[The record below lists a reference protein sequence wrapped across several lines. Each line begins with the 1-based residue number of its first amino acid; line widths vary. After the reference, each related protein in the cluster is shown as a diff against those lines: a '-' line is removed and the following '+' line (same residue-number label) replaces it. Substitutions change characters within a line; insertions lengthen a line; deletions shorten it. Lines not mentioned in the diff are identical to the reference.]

1 MESIFIELVHTL
13 NFFRNCV
20 LIQFISCYQDI
31 HLKAFAFE
39 KKPKDINKFSINFQ
53 YKFRQLLIC

>member
-13 NFFRNCV
+13 NFFQNCV
-20 LIQFISCYQDI
+20 LIQFILCYQDI
-31 HLKAFAFE
+31 HLKVFDFE

-53 YKFRQLLIC
+53 YNLRQLLIC